1 MGKRYPNEFRADVV
15 AVARQGDLSLKQVAT
30 DFGVSQ
36 ASVTN
41 WIRQADIDEGHKDG
55 VTSAEAEEL
64 RLLKKRNRIL
74 EQENE
79 ILKRATAYFAKVH
92 APK

>member
-1 MGKRYPNEFRADVV
+1 MGKRYPNQFRADVV

-41 WIRQADIDEGHKDG
+41 WIRQAEIDEGRVDG
-55 VTSAEAEEL
+55 VTSEQAQEMRA
-64 RLLKKRNRIL
+64 LKKRNRVL
-74 EQENE
+74 EQEVE
-79 ILKRATAYFAKVH
+79 ILRRATAYFAKGH
-92 APK
+92 SPK

>member
-1 MGKRYPNEFRADVV
+1 MGKRYPKEFRADVV

-41 WIRQADIDEGHKDG
+41 WIRQADIDEGRVSG
-55 VTSAEAEEL
+55 VTSAEAEQM
-64 RLLKKRNRIL
+64 RALKKRNRIL
-74 EQENE
+74 EQEVE
-79 ILKRATAYFAKVH
+79 ILRRATAYFAKGH
-92 APK
+92 SPK

>member
-1 MGKRYPNEFRADVV
+1 MGKRYPNQFRADVV

-41 WIRQADIDEGHKDG
+41 WIRQADIDEGRVGG
-55 VTSAEAEEL
+55 VTSAEAEQM
-64 RLLKKRNRIL
+64 RALKKRNRIL
-74 EQENE
+74 EQEVE
-79 ILKRATAYFAKVH
+79 ILRRATAYFAKGH
-92 APK
+92 SPK